1 MNPLFYLLLTLII
14 SISHGEA
21 DAFEHG
27 ALHPLK
33 GHSVAVSEPASLN
46 IPPWAVHV
54 PEDSFVGISSP
65 CPSIEEA
72 RQQAIESAI
81 GQILQAMGAEYH
93 LTHESVLSGNLHQSR
108 YELHERLSYTAK
120 WLLNSIQQNIRQ
132 YAFQSVGQNHVCFV
146 LVRVRPSELE
156 RLRRLTIGAKLS
168 AFMVRKSGDQL
179 FIEVRETN
187 GVSVTLTEYSMTTTT
202 LHSNARLITLFFWK
216 VPELSTKNREGALP
230 DRLFLRNNTGRTV
243 ISSKNNDDHFKS
255 ALLGSESDITVTL
268 AGYDEIGRPVSVPV
282 RFP

>member
-1 MNPLFYLLLTLII
+1 VNPLFYFLLILII

-21 DAFEHG
+21 DAYERG
-27 ALHPLK
+27 VLHPVK
-33 GHSVAVSEPASLN
+33 GHSIAVSEPASLN
-46 IPPWAVHV
+46 IPPWAVNI

-108 YELHERLSYTAK
+108 HELHERLSYTAK

-132 YAFQSVGQNHVCFV
+132 YAFQSVGQSHVCFV
-146 LVRVRPSELE
+146 LVRVRAFELE

-168 AFMVRKSGDQL
+168 AFVVRKNGDQL
-179 FIEVRETN
+179 FVEVRETN

-216 VPELSTKNREGALP
+216 VPESSTKNYEGALP
-230 DRLFLRNNTGRTV
+230 ERLFLRNSTGRTV
-243 ISSKNNDDHFKS
+243 ISSKNNDDQFKS
-255 ALLGSESDITVTL
+255 ALLGSESHITITL
-268 AGYDEIGRPVSVPV
+268 TGYDEIGRPVSVPV

>member
-1 MNPLFYLLLTLII
+1 MNPLFYFLLTLII

-21 DAFEHG
+21 DAFDRV

-33 GHSVAVSEPASLN
+33 GHSVVVSEPASMN
-46 IPPWAVHV
+46 IPPWAVHI

-108 YELHERLSYTAK
+108 HELHEQLSYTAK

-132 YAFQSVGQNHVCFV
+132 YAFQSAGQSHVCFV

-168 AFMVRKSGDQL
+168 AFVVRKCGDQF

-216 VPELSTKNREGALP
+216 VPESSTKNHEGALP
-230 DRLFLRNNTGRTV
+230 VRLILRNSAGRTA
-243 ISSKNNDDHFKS
+243 INSKNNDDHFKS
-255 ALLGSESDITVTL
+255 VLLGSESDITVTL
-268 AGYDEIGRPVSVPV
+268 TGYDEIGRPVSVPI